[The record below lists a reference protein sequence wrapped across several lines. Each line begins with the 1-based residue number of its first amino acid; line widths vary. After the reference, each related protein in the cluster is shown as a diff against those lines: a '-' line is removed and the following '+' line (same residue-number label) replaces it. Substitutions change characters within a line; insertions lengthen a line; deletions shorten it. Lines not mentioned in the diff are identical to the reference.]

1 MLRLLPL
8 GFALAAVGAYA
19 ETLAGR
25 VVNVA
30 DGDTLTVLDAAQRQ
44 HKVRL
49 ADIDAPEKGQ
59 AFGQR
64 ARESLAALCA
74 GQPAEVEQAGRD
86 RYGRVVGRVT
96 CARVLPAET
105 SRCGAWL
112 RAICSASDFSG
123 PERPWMTS
131 MVLNSHPHRHARE
144 RVVGVGLDVL
154 VADRGGEIA
163 TGSVRTR
170 CRGSTG

>member
-8 GFALAAVGAYA
+8 VFALAAFGAYA

-96 CARVLPAET
+96 CARVDANGEQVRRGMAWVYGRYAPAGSPLYRLQAEAQAG
-105 SRCGAWL
+105 RRGLWQDPRPKAPWDW
-112 RAICSASDFSG
+112 RA
-123 PERPWMTS
+123 EK
-131 MVLNSHPHRHARE
+131 
-144 RVVGVGLDVL
+144 RV
-154 VADRGGEIA
+154 R
-163 TGSVRTR
+163 
-170 CRGSTG
+170 STGARTI